1 MGVETHNSAGE
12 PDWLLLLHRE
22 ADGELTPDEAAR
34 LAALLDQPD
43 VVRQRAQLQQ
53 VAALVAG
60 RPQLPRSVATEV
72 AQDIALQA
80 YLKVAVPVPPV
91 SVAAQV
97 AAEVRLAGQ
106 LSRPAL
112 PHSVAAHVAQDIT
125 LGATLDGTRPRLPHS
140 VAAAVAAEVALGQQ
154 VQGTVPPPVP
164 SVAAPVA
171 AEVAWQARLAQ
182 PAPPV
187 PRKSVAAQV
196 AARVAQETAPLPV
209 APPVSP
215 PLPVAAVLIGRR
227 RNPAPLF
234 LVVSLLA
241 ALMALAISSAW
252 PNLAAGALVFQT
264 LLAQVSP
271 VAGAGLALLLLTSL
285 LVTWRPGPAAQRL
298 GGAAFALSAV
308 LTLPAL
314 YEVTTRGTVTFGQDV
329 VVSGPVNGNVIAV
342 GGSVQLQDS
351 AQVKGEVVALLGDV
365 RRAPGAEVQGR
376 VNALMGRAP
385 GDTAALQTPVPSGL
399 SAMTASAFRPVLGWL
414 GAAAWPQVFVTLTAG
429 ALLLLFV
436 SGLAPLLARRQ
447 RHAPMRTLAL
457 GVLALAALLGPA
469 GGLALVGLLGPALI
483 AAALA
488 ALLIAV
494 GLSVS
499 AYDAGR
505 TLAYRARLPLPD
517 MVGAMM
523 GLSAVAASLSLPPL
537 AFAVALIGGTWGA
550 GTLLLTRTDPAP
562 ASVPATAA

>member
-1 MGVETHNSAGE
+1 MGVETHNSAGA
-12 PDWLLLLHRE
+12 PDWRQLLHRE
-22 ADGELTPDEAAR
+22 ADGELTPEEAAR
-34 LAALLDQPD
+34 LLALAQQPEVAEFRARLLAVTALL
-43 VVRQRAQLQQ
+43 R
-53 VAALVAG
+53 
-60 RPQLPRSVATEV
+60 RPVLPPHSVARPV
-72 AQDIALQA
+72 AQDIALHA
-80 YLKVAVPVPPV
+80 CLNAAPPPPAP

-97 AAEVRLAGQ
+97 AAEIGWARQLAESQ
-106 LSRPAL
+106 
-112 PHSVAAHVAQDIT
+112 PHQPRSVAAHTAQNIR
-125 LGATLDGTRPRLPHS
+125 LGAALQGRLPPLPQS
-140 VAAAVAAEVALGQQ
+140 VAAAVAADIALGQQ
-154 VQGTVPPPVP
+154 VRAAPLPPMP

-171 AEVAWQARLAQ
+171 AEVAWQSRLAQ
-182 PAPPV
+182 PV
-187 PRKSVAAQV
+187 PAAHSSVAAQV
-196 AARVAQETAPLPV
+196 AARIARDRAPAPMAPLPA
-209 APPVSP
+209 AP
-215 PLPVAAVLIGRR
+215 PVAAVLMGRG

-234 LVVSLLA
+234 LVVSLLS
-241 ALMALAISSAW
+241 ALMVLAVSSAW
-252 PNLAAGALVFQT
+252 PNLAAGALVLQT

-271 VAGAGLALLLLTSL
+271 VAGAGLALLLLTSV
-285 LVTWRPGPAAQRL
+285 LVTWRPAPGAQRL

-314 YEVTTRGTVTFGQDV
+314 YEVTTRGAVTFGQDI

-351 AQVKGEVVALLGDV
+351 ARVQGEVVTLLGDV
-365 RRAPGAEVQGR
+365 RRAPGAQVQGR

-385 GDTAALQTPVPSGL
+385 GDAAALQTPVPPGL
-399 SAMTASAFRPVLGWL
+399 GAVTAAAFRPVLGWL
-414 GAAAWPQVFVTLTAG
+414 GGAAWPQVFVTLTGG

-436 SGLAPLLARRQ
+436 SGLAPVLARRQ

-457 GVLALAALLGPA
+457 GVLALSALLGPA

-505 TLAYRARLPLPD
+505 ALAYRARLPLPD
-517 MVGAMM
+517 AVGAMM

-537 AFAVALIGGTWGA
+537 AFGVALVGGAWGA
-550 GTLLLTRTDPAP
+550 GTLLLTRTDPAV
-562 ASVPATAA
+562 VPAAA